1 MMCEMSTPTLHNNF
15 LMSEI
20 KKIERI
26 LGIDP
31 GFGRVGLGIIEKR
44 NGVWVHVGH
53 GLVETSPKKSFI
65 ERLWDVHTEVEKI
78 VKKYKP
84 TRAAVEELFFAKNT
98 TTAIQVAQAR
108 GVILLTLIQSGIP
121 VDEFTP
127 LQVKQALTGYG
138 RAEKSQIQKM
148 VLMTLHMK
156 EKKLQDDAADALAL
170 ALTSAASLAFTLKTR
185 SK

>member
-1 MMCEMSTPTLHNNF
+1 MPEK
-15 LMSEI
+15 I
-20 KKIERI
+20 KTERI

-31 GFGRVGLGIIEKR
+31 GFGRVGLGVIEKQ
-44 NGVWVHVGH
+44 NGVWVHIGH
-53 GLVETSPKKSFI
+53 GLLETSSKKSFI

-108 GVILLTLIQSGIP
+108 GVILLTLIQAGVQ

-148 VLMTLHMK
+148 VLMTLQMK

-170 ALTSAASLAFTLKTR
+170 ALTSAASLKFLQKT
-185 SK
+185 KFLTIDKK